1 MNSDDKKTVDNTTNT
16 GNNMIDDQRKMT
28 TDYRIQSTSTE
39 QTPATNS
46 DTTTVA
52 DPTHRTHAGTSATVV
67 DPARRN
73 RIDTCTIGVDP
84 DHHHANDTTTVL
96 TPLEQHAQA
105 QTSMVPIDYSGIRNG
120 PSDDRPCR
128 LCKSPLHWVGCPT
141 CPFHKP
147 GQTNGFRFFA
157 GNRYA
162 HGGGNMVGREKTT
175 PQMQSQTVS
184 EHMQA
189 TNVLRGEGG
198 TRSQTTPITET
209 QEMMRKV
216 VAMSARQ
223 MRRTMQRKT
232 PDPRSDQK
240 MTQLLEEVHVAL
252 EGTDAISIELME
264 KFELAEKE
272 EQQQIQ
278 REQDEQR
285 RNAQQAAED
294 EKRKEQQR
302 LVTALRETM
311 SEERRRDRAYMNEKM
326 DAVQQEL
333 QQLKGRNTDHQH
345 MRPSPG
351 RSPAERRNRNSPP
364 YSRSPSSSPWKPGGP
379 TSSRAYKSRS
389 PAQDKSYDTTL
400 LMKRMRAEYEAKH
413 AAEKT
418 KHDAEL
424 AKVKK
429 DLATAKNAT
438 GKEKGTNRKPAARK
452 GGTAASTNKSNPT
465 DKPTAARQ
473 KQGDTTALPM
483 RARRSKRLK
492 EYTISKILER
502 RVVTKS
508 NAIPALEYLIEW
520 EEGGTQQWKN
530 VAELNNCLELIKD
543 YETARHIQ
551 RPPDKRP
558 QQDEIGE
565 RAPGQQQNP
574 LSLVSPNKEPMK
586 EPVTTESRTATETDT
601 QQEQEQ
607 SSNGPL
613 GGARSNQ
620 SLPQQNIE
628 RVSRALGLVTDI
640 ERISERDLSQI
651 IEEQEQDLAPIGAG
665 DPTPRIEERMYELYE
680 QLFEGVPQD
689 QQDQTD
695 HDLKRDTTVTST
707 STPLAIL
714 KAILQ
719 AMRHPQ

>member
-1 MNSDDKKTVDNTTNT
+1 
-16 GNNMIDDQRKMT
+16 
-28 TDYRIQSTSTE
+28 
-39 QTPATNS
+39 
-46 DTTTVA
+46 
-52 DPTHRTHAGTSATVV
+52 
-67 DPARRN
+67 
-73 RIDTCTIGVDP
+73 
-84 DHHHANDTTTVL
+84 
-96 TPLEQHAQA
+96 
-105 QTSMVPIDYSGIRNG
+105 
-120 PSDDRPCR
+120 
-128 LCKSPLHWVGCPT
+128 
-141 CPFHKP
+141 
-147 GQTNGFRFFA
+147 
-157 GNRYA
+157 
-162 HGGGNMVGREKTT
+162 MVGREKTT

-438 GKEKGTNRKPAARK
+438 GKDKGTNRKPAARK

-473 KQGDTTALPM
+473 KQGDTTPLPM

-492 EYTISKILER
+492 EYTISKIIER

-551 RPPDKRP
+551 RPPDRRP
-558 QQDEIGE
+558 QKDEIGE

-695 HDLKRDTTVTST
+695 HDLKRDTTVTAT